1 LTAAELITTILPPIL
16 GKQRNKP
23 LSVRKA
29 FLKQAK
35 ETLLDM
41 KAQLLRGIRDDLKED
56 REGQKDDGRD
66 TYDVASE
73 ERDREINYLLT
84 DRDRSKLQSIDQA
97 LERIEEGTYGI
108 CESCEGEITAERL
121 KAMPFTRL
129 CVQCQ
134 SEREAEAKRN
144 RRAEDLGAFRR
155 LGISDAEEES

>member
-1 LTAAELITTILPPIL
+1 MT
-16 GKQRNKP
+16 
-23 LSVRKA
+23 VRKA

-41 KAQLLRGIRDDLKED
+41 KAQALRGLRDGLKED

-73 ERDREINYLLT
+73 ERDREINYLLS
-84 DRDRSKLQSIDQA
+84 DRDRSKLASIDQA
-97 LERIEEGTYGI
+97 LDRIEEGIYGI
-108 CESCEGEITAERL
+108 CESCEGEITLERL
-121 KAMPFTRL
+121 RAMPFTRL

-134 SEREAEAKRN
+134 SERETEAKRN

-155 LGISDAEEES
+155 IGSADVEEDS

>member
-1 LTAAELITTILPPIL
+1 MT
-16 GKQRNKP
+16 
-23 LSVRKA
+23 VRKA

-35 ETLLDM
+35 GRLLDM
-41 KAQLLRGIRDDLKED
+41 KAQVLRGIRDDLRED

-73 ERDREINYLLT
+73 ERDREINYLLSG
-84 DRDRSKLQSIDQA
+84 RDRSKLLSIDQA
-97 LERIEEGTYGI
+97 LERLEEGTYGI
-108 CESCEGEITAERL
+108 CESCEGEITPERL

-134 SEREAEAKRN
+134 SERETEAKRN

-155 LGISDAEEES
+155 IGSADLEEDS